1 MNQPELRE
9 PGDGASVP
17 DRYALAAGLSWLRE
31 GLAPRAVASREVVVR
46 RSENDPG
53 RVVFR
58 SGEVGGFGG

>member
-1 MNQPELRE
+1 MNQLEMRE

-17 DRYALAAGLSWLRE
+17 DRFALAAGLSWLRS
-31 GLAPRAVASREVVVR
+31 GAAPRAVATREVVVR
-46 RSENDPG
+46 RGEGDPG